1 MPFGLLCITSSES
14 IIMRVL
20 LSHPPLNASREVTP
34 PLGLCTLAAWLK
46 HQGHEVRIL
55 DLDLEIKGRPDGQD
69 KYLGL
74 FRRAVA
80 DFSPAAV
87 GITSMYNNSLQA
99 ERMARAVKACDP
111 SIVTIGGGSHF
122 GALGPQAL
130 RRIPELDYAIE
141 GEGEQG
147 FSALLAALESGAPVS
162 QVPRLHYRLNGRL
175 HANQSAG
182 LLNLDELPPMWSTL
196 DNSIDLKRYAETV
209 PEGSVRR
216 TIYIE
221 AGRGCPF
228 ACSFCATAPFWERR
242 YRVKPV
248 ERIIDEMRFLYEQF
262 GYDGFMLV
270 HDLLTVDKGFIND
283 FSDAMMESRLP
294 VEWMANHRTDIN
306 LPGLLPKMKTA
317 GCWAMFFG
325 VESASARLQ
334 KEMRKGLKREGAVS
348 TIKGLSDLGIAS
360 TCSFVIGFPDE
371 TPEELSST
379 ISMGAELK
387 LIGAGMIQFH
397 RLRTWPPAP
406 LSRTMIPA
414 EFDVDSLRIEYPFLE
429 VPNEDIATIEK
440 DREFFAGYFAPYSQ
454 AGTFSQLADVELFF
468 TQAVAAAPL
477 TIAVLGRVMDRTLI
491 ESFYKMVS
499 RRGAITREDV
509 EADTTSLLPIWRLLR
524 PFLEEWV
531 SEHPSLEDWERELAR
546 GVMAYEEHRLRFVNG
561 ADPQQDALAAIGDNW
576 GAFVSNVD
584 IAAVFEALQTDQPL
598 SPALVEESAVVLVR
612 LEMNSYRAYSTDV
625 AHIAD
630 LSQQLFL
637 GEANVA

>member
-1 MPFGLLCITSSES
+1 
-14 IIMRVL
+14 MRVL

-46 HQGHEVRIL
+46 RQGHEIRIL
-55 DLDLEIKGRPDGQD
+55 DLDLEIKGRPDGQNV
-69 KYLGL
+69 YLNL
-74 FRRAVA
+74 LSQAVA

-99 ERMARAVKACDP
+99 ERMARAVKDYDS

-130 RRIPELDYAIE
+130 RRIPELDFAIE
-141 GEGEQG
+141 GEGEQA
-147 FSALLAALESGAPVS
+147 FSDLLGALESGAPIT
-162 QVPRLHYRLNGRL
+162 QVPRLHYRLNGQIS
-175 HANQSAG
+175 ANPPG
-182 LLNLDELPPMWSTL
+182 KLLDLDELPPIWSTL
-196 DNSIDLKRYAETV
+196 DGSIDLQRYAETV
-209 PEGSVRR
+209 LEGSERR

-228 ACSFCATAPFWERR
+228 ACTFCATAPFWERR

-262 GYDGFMLV
+262 GYNGYMLV
-270 HDLLTVDKGFIND
+270 HDLLTVDKTFIND
-283 FSDAMMESRLP
+283 FSDAMTESRLP

-306 LPGLLPKMKTA
+306 LHGLLPKMKTA

-334 KEMRKGLKREGAVS
+334 KEMRKGLKREGVVS

-371 TPEELSST
+371 TSEELSAT
-379 ISMGAELK
+379 IRMGAELK

-406 LSRTMIPA
+406 LSRTMLPSK
-414 EFDVDSLRIEYPFLE
+414 FDVDSLQLEYPFLD
-429 VPNEDIATIEK
+429 VPPEDVAAIEK

-454 AGTFSQLADVELFF
+454 AGTFAQLADAELFF

-477 TIAVLGRVMDRTLI
+477 TVAVLGRVMDASLI
-491 ESFYKMVS
+491 ESFFSVAS
-499 RRGAITREDV
+499 RRGAITRADV
-509 EADTTSLLPIWRLLR
+509 EADTTSMLPIWLLLR
-524 PFLEEWV
+524 PFLEEWITV
-531 SEHPSLEDWERELAR
+531 HPTLEIWQRELVR

-561 ADPQQDALAAIGDNW
+561 ADVTIDDGLAGLGDNW
-576 GAFVSNVD
+576 SAFFSNVD
-584 IAAVFEALQTDQPL
+584 IAAVFDAMQTDQPI
-598 SPALVEESAVVLVR
+598 SPALVAESAVVLVR
-612 LEMNSYRAYSTDV
+612 HGLDSFRAYTTDV
-625 AHIAD
+625 THIAD
-630 LSQQLFL
+630 LANHPFL
-637 GEANVA
+637 LEASVG